1 MQEYLEF
8 NVQLAHNYS
17 THCTTIVHSQ
27 RAIPNMHNL
36 HCIRQHGSAV
46 YVGMVYNKL
55 LPVSLAFCFL
65 RQAHRQMMT
74 PSIMTA
80 AITTRTATPS
90 RLPSVK
96 TTVMLLDDVAT
107 PAGLQA

>member
-1 MQEYLEF
+1 MILHTVLQYFTPRELF
-8 NVQLAHNYS
+8 QPCA
-17 THCTTIVHSQ
+17 TCT
-27 RAIPNMHNL
+27 
-36 HCIRQHGSAV
+36 
-46 YVGMVYNKL
+46 VYNKL
-55 LPVSLAFCFL
+55 LPLSLALCFL
-65 RQAHRQMMT
+65 RQAHRQMMI

-96 TTVMLLDDVAT
+96 TTVMLPDSDAT